1 MRGAGGAA
9 GTVTATERLIVV
21 RLAEQEPGALLSL
34 LAGCLAPSVAPV
46 EVASG
51 AIVRAETERRP
62 GDDPFL
68 IDEDEFSFR
77 AQYMSR
83 EEQRVLRC
91 RVNAARA
98 HKAGHVDD
106 ARQFRQQADRLE
118 RKLAQ

>member
-1 MRGAGGAA
+1 M
-9 GTVTATERLIVV
+9 TNTERQIVV

-46 EVASG
+46 TAGASG
-51 AIVRAETERRP
+51 PVYRVPERKA

-77 AQYMSR
+77 AQYMTR
-83 EEQRVLRC
+83 EEQRVLRA

-106 ARQFRQQADRLE
+106 ARRFRQQADRLE
-118 RKLAQ
+118 RKLAH